1 MVPTN
6 TPAPARPERALA
18 DAVERL
24 ALRHAPL
31 LDGAAARA
39 AAVQALA
46 SVRPSSASP
55 EALARLLGA
64 AGLRATFRD
73 GTLETLAAGPSGAAV
88 VVAAGGG
95 LWWVTGAGNGR
106 VGVQPLGMDA
116 AVRRLGAAEA
126 AGVLGVKPGETLRLL
141 EAVPLHPAG
150 GGGHAETPL
159 GAMWALLRVESSDLW
174 VVVIYAMG
182 YGLLSLATP
191 VAVQS
196 LVNTVA
202 FGSLMQPI
210 LVLTLLLAVALGL
223 GALLRSLQAWV
234 VEQVQQRLMV
244 RVALE
249 LGQRLPRVR
258 EEELTGGAGQEMLN
272 RFFDVL
278 TLQKSVSTFLM
289 EGVLLVLQ
297 ASMGLLLLAFY
308 HPALLAFDVVL
319 VGLAL
324 GVLVLAGRNGTSTS
338 IQESKEKYAL
348 AAWLEELARVP
359 VVLRGPEGAS
369 WAQFRVEERV
379 RAWLSAR
386 RSHHRVAFRQLAG
399 AYALQAVAATALL
412 GLGGWLVIERQLTLG
427 QLVAAEFVVTTVLSS
442 VTRLGK
448 QLETWYDALAAADK
462 LAHLLHLPTEEESGA
477 GLSLA
482 GEGPLP
488 VKLGP
493 GLEVRAGERVAVV
506 GPAGTGKSWLGR
518 ALWGLEMP
526 EPGRLALGGVDLVH
540 VDRSALRRAV
550 ALVRGAECLQAT
562 VADNVAVG
570 RPGVDRGQVMALL
583 QRVGLDGPVQRLEGG
598 DLHVLS
604 GTGAPLTRGQ
614 ARRLMFAR
622 ALAGSPRLLVVDD
635 GLEDVEPE
643 LRGMLAEVL
652 APEGGAPWTLVVFAQ
667 EEDALVRRCDRV
679 VHWDGGDHGRHG

>member
-1 MVPTN
+1 
-6 TPAPARPERALA
+6 
-18 DAVERL
+18 VERL

-31 LDGAAARA
+31 LDGAVARA
-39 AAVQALA
+39 AAVETLS
-46 SVRPSSASP
+46 SVRPAAASL
-55 EALARLLGA
+55 EALARLLGP
-64 AGLRATFRD
+64 AGLRATFRED
-73 GTLETLAAGPSGAAV
+73 TLEALAGGAAGTAA

-95 LWWVTGAGNGR
+95 LWWVTGEGNGR
-106 VGVQPLGMDA
+106 VGVQPLGTDA
-116 AVRRLGAAEA
+116 GARKLGAADA
-126 AGVLGVKPGETLRLL
+126 AGVLGVKPHDALRLL
-141 EAVPLHPAG
+141 DAVPLHPASG
-150 GGGHAETPL
+150 EQHADTPL

-210 LVLTLLLAVALGL
+210 LVLTLLVAVALGL

-289 EGVLLVLQ
+289 EGILLVLQ

-324 GVLVLAGRNGTSTS
+324 AVLVLAGRHGTSS
-338 IQESKEKYAL
+338 AIQESREKYAL

-369 WAQFRVEERV
+369 WAQFQVEERV

-386 RSHHRVAFRQLAG
+386 KAHHRVSFRQLAG

-462 LAHLLHLPTEEESGA
+462 LSHLLHLPTEAESGA

-482 GEGPLP
+482 GEGPLR
-488 VKLGP
+488 VTLVH
-493 GLEVRAGERVAVV
+493 GLELRAGERVAVV
-506 GPAGTGKSWLGR
+506 GPAGAGKSWLGR

-526 EPGRLALGGVDLVH
+526 EPGRLSLGGVDLVH
-540 VDRSALRRAV
+540 VDRAALRRAV

-570 RPGVDRGQVMALL
+570 RPGVDRAEVMALL
-583 QRVGLDGPVQRLEGG
+583 QRVGLDGPVQELEGG

-622 ALAGSPRLLVVDD
+622 ALAGGPRLMVVDD

-652 APEGGAPWTLVVFAQ
+652 APDGGAPWTLLVFAQ

-679 VHWDGGDHGRHG
+679 VRWDGRDHGRED